1 VGTTTTPN
9 MGFVIPDLDEPI
21 PNFAL
26 QNSDNIDILESAL
39 GYDYGTYN
47 PNWWADSGPDP
58 TLGVNGYIR
67 GSWYRLG
74 QRLVIFYFNIY
85 TGDSGFDPKI
95 GAYSVDLPFT
105 PDPIYSMSLSTGQGS
120 IIGSAI
126 YEDFLTPA
134 FYVGAVQIGDIG
146 SGFTITWEQGEG
158 NWSENKPQIHSDFT
172 QISGYGV
179 YLASAGL

>member
-1 VGTTTTPN
+1 MGTTATPN

-47 PNWWADSGPDP
+47 PNWFGGTTNP
-58 TLGVNGYIR
+58 TLGDNGYIR

-74 QRLVIFYFNIY
+74 QRLVIFYFSIY
-85 TGDSGFDPKI
+85 TGDSNFDP
-95 GAYSVDLPFT
+95 GGNQYSVDLPFA
-105 PDPIYSMSLSTGQGS
+105 PDPIYSMSLNTGQGS
-120 IIGSAI
+120 VIGSVI

-134 FYVGAVQIGDIG
+134 FYVGVVQIG
-146 SGFTITWEQGEG
+146 SSSRFSITWEQGEG
-158 NWSENKPQIHSDFT
+158 SWRNDRPQIHSDFT
-172 QISGYGV
+172 HISGYGV